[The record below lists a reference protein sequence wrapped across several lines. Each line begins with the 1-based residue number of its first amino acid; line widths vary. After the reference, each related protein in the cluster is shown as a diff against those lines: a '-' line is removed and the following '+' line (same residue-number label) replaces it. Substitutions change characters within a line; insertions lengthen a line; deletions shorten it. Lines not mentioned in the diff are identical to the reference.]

1 MDAENGV
8 KVNVTAHGIA
18 EGIEKSWKFL
28 AFLIFCVW
36 TVLSWKAGVEKHNDQ
51 IDEHLHTIDLHMQL
65 EDQQLNWIVEKMGR
79 PPAFV
84 DPPSII
90 TQGVKRKQQSTNAT
104 PRLASN
110 GVEMSSDP
118 SLNQ

>member
-1 MDAENGV
+1 MDTENGV
-8 KVNVTAHGIA
+8 KVNVTAHGIV

-28 AFLIFCVW
+28 AFFAFCVW
-36 TVLSWKAGVEKHNDQ
+36 TVLSWKAGVEQHNDR
-51 IDEHLHTIDLHMQL
+51 IDEHLHTIDLHDQL

-90 TQGVKRKQQSTNAT
+90 TQQGSRHKQSTNAA
-104 PRLASN
+104 PKLASN
-110 GVEMSSDP
+110 GVELSSDP
-118 SLNQ
+118 SLIP